1 MKKLSVTKI
10 EAADRVN
17 LLNTGRVTP
26 NMLCLSKTEIMNQ
39 SPGRA
44 EGSPENFPEITGKIP
59 GIPVIFTGNFI
70 PGDFII
76 SVVNFVI

>member
-1 MKKLSVTKI
+1 MHHNTESVTGLSTGSI
-10 EAADRVN
+10 QV
-17 LLNTGRVTP
+17 TGRVTP

-44 EGSPENFPEITGKIP
+44 EGAPENFP
-59 GIPVIFTGNFI
+59 GIPVTFTGNFI